1 MHLQQHL
8 NIVPKRVSVRSRQT
22 GFTLIELIMV
32 VIILGVLAAVAIPK
46 FINLSADADAAA
58 AQSVAGS
65 LTSAA
70 AVNYAARST
79 NGAYGTAMK
88 TCASVVTTLQGGALP
103 TSGGTYSVYDAT
115 DTTNGTTV
123 VTAGTVGSCTL
134 KFVPTT
140 GNTVNVPYIFT
151 SIN

>member
-1 MHLQQHL
+1 M
-8 NIVPKRVSVRSRQT
+8 RSRQT

-65 LTSAA
+65 LASSA
-70 AVNYAARST
+70 AVNYAGRSA
-79 NGAYGTAMK
+79 NGTYGTAMK

-103 TSGGTYSVYDAT
+103 TSGGVYSVYDAT
-115 DTTNGTTV
+115 DTTAGTTI
-123 VTAGTVGSCTL
+123 VTAGTVGSCML

-140 GNTVNVPYIFT
+140 GSTQTFPYIFT